1 MAHIEALN
9 KFLFGFRVLGF
20 ILIFFFFL
28 VFWFFPS
35 ALWWHYKGLIFY
47 CDFFFVHPA

>member
-20 ILIFFFFL
+20 ILIFFFGFL
-28 VFWFFPS
+28 VLS
-35 ALWWHYKGLIFY
+35 VCALVAL
-47 CDFFFVHPA
+47 